1 MQRSRGN
8 RKPAAGLPRW
18 MSECGVQFVARFG
31 SQQLWCVE
39 ESANVNK
46 LELYCLWV
54 ATIAASATFV
64 LPGEAA
70 VKMAPKP
77 NPNNVKTA
85 VTKNK
90 TPIEKQQSSV
100 RSEVQTQNLQVAED
114 SSQSFA
120 ESLETES
127 LETESLET
135 ALPTIA
141 DKTQSEVTQPP
152 DPTVA
157 DPALVVADP
166 APTAVGKTSGL
177 TEQPQLDEQLDRP
190 IEGNKTPQPDI
201 LAIPSAIVSE
211 DLAQSSPTSGP
222 EVLVAEV
229 EIRGAT
235 SAELEDIAYAAIG
248 TQPGRTTTRDRLIED
263 ANAIYA
269 TGYFANVE
277 PVAEDTPLGVRV
289 VFVVT
294 PNPVLN
300 QVSVTGNQVLPSEKI
315 DEFFGNQYG
324 RILNFR
330 DFQEGIERLN
340 QWYQDNGYVLAQVI
354 DPSPDSV
361 PAVDANGT
369 AILDVA
375 EGQIEAFDI
384 RFRNEDG
391 DIEDA
396 DGNPIDGRTK
406 EYVITREMR
415 LQEGD
420 VFNRTVLLDDL
431 GRIVRLGLFEDAE
444 FTIEPGTDP
453 RKVVVVLNAV
463 EGSFGSFNF
472 GGGFSSATGLFGS
485 VGAEFLNIGGR
496 NQRLGGEAQV
506 GTRGLFFDLR
516 FTDPWLAGDPYR
528 TSFSANVFN
537 RRSISLVFDGSEEGD
552 RREIELD
559 NGDRPRVQRLGGRV
573 NFSRPLSFVC
583 PYPEAEAERCD
594 SIDRPALERPDWVAS
609 LGLEFE
615 NVSIRDGDGD
625 IEAEDEEG
633 NLLSFN
639 DDGSDNLLNLQFGL
653 SRDRR
658 NNTLQATDGSYLRFS
673 TDQSIPI
680 DGIFFNRVRA
690 GYSYYIPVKFTDFAD
705 GPQALAFNI
714 EAGTILGDLPPYE
727 AFAIGGTNSVRGF
740 EEGDVGVG
748 RSFAQATVEY
758 RFPVFSVIGGALF
771 LDAATTFGTQGNVPG
786 DPGGVRGKP
795 GDGVGYGVGVRIQ
808 SPIGPIRIDY
818 GLNNEGD
825 NRFHFGIGE
834 RF

>member
-120 ESLETES
+120 
-127 LETESLET
+127 ESLET

-289 VFVVT
+289 VFAVT

-639 DDGSDNLLNLQFGL
+639 DDGSDNL
-653 SRDRR
+653 
-658 NNTLQATDGSYLRFS
+658 
-673 TDQSIPI
+673 
-680 DGIFFNRVRA
+680 
-690 GYSYYIPVKFTDFAD
+690 
-705 GPQALAFNI
+705 
-714 EAGTILGDLPPYE
+714 
-727 AFAIGGTNSVRGF
+727 
-740 EEGDVGVG
+740 
-748 RSFAQATVEY
+748 
-758 RFPVFSVIGGALF
+758 
-771 LDAATTFGTQGNVPG
+771 
-786 DPGGVRGKP
+786 
-795 GDGVGYGVGVRIQ
+795 
-808 SPIGPIRIDY
+808 
-818 GLNNEGD
+818 
-825 NRFHFGIGE
+825 
-834 RF
+834 

>member
-90 TPIEKQQSSV
+90 TPIEKQLSSV

-120 ESLETES
+120 
-127 LETESLET
+127 ESLET

-705 GPQALAFNI
+705 GAQALAFNI

-825 NRFHFGIGE
+825 NR
-834 RF
+834 

>member
-157 DPALVVADP
+157 APALVVADP
-166 APTAVGKTSGL
+166 APTAVEKTSGL

-289 VFVVT
+289 VFAVT

>member
-289 VFVVT
+289 VFAVT

-808 SPIGPIRIDY
+808 SPIGPIRID
-818 GLNNEGD
+818 
-825 NRFHFGIGE
+825 
-834 RF
+834 

>member
-1 MQRSRGN
+1 M
-8 RKPAAGLPRW
+8 L
-18 MSECGVQFVARFG
+18 
-31 SQQLWCVE
+31 
-39 ESANVNK
+39 
-46 LELYCLWV
+46 
-54 ATIAASATFV
+54 AASATFV

-70 VKMAPKP
+70 IAALKP

-85 VTKNK
+85 VKRNK
-90 TPIEKQQSSV
+90 TPLEKQKSPDV
-100 RSEVQTQNLQVAED
+100 PEAQTQNLPEIEGSPQPLAEVLE
-114 SSQSFA
+114 SSA
-120 ESLETES
+120 
-127 LETESLET
+127 
-135 ALPTIA
+135 PTIA
-141 DKTQSEVTQPP
+141 DETESTELEPP
-152 DPTVA
+152 KPMPAVA
-157 DPALVVADP
+157 DLATATALE
-166 APTAVGKTSGL
+166 APQPEG
-177 TEQPQLDEQLDRP
+177 QPQLD
-190 IEGNKTPQPDI
+190 GKKNPQSDVLVVPSE
-201 LAIPSAIVSE
+201 AI
-211 DLAQSSPTSGP
+211 AQSTPASPNRTQPAPSP

-235 SAELEDIAYAAIG
+235 TAELEDIAYAAIG
-248 TQPGRTTTRDRLIED
+248 TLPGRTTTRDRLIED
-263 ANAIYA
+263 AQAIYA

-277 PVAEDTPLGVRV
+277 PVAEETPLGVRV
-289 VFVVT
+289 VFTVT

-300 QVSVTGNQVLPSEKI
+300 QVSVTGNEVLPAEKI
-315 DEFFGNQYG
+315 DEFFSDQYG

-330 DFQEGIERLN
+330 DFQEGIDRLN

-354 DPSPDSV
+354 DPSPDSP

-369 AILDVA
+369 VTLDVA

-391 DIEDA
+391 ETEDA
-396 DGNPIDGRTK
+396 DGNPIEGRTK
-406 EYVITREMR
+406 NYIITREMR

-496 NQRLGGEAQV
+496 NQRLGGEAQL
-506 GTRGLFFDLR
+506 GTRGLFFDVR
-516 FTDPWLAGDPYR
+516 FTDPWIAGDPYR
-528 TSFSANVFN
+528 TSFSANIFN

-552 RREIELD
+552 REIIELD

-573 NFSRPLSFVC
+573 NFTRPLSFVC
-583 PYPEAEAERCD
+583 PYPEEEAERCD
-594 SIDRPALERPDWVAS
+594 SIERPELERPDWVAS

-615 NVSIRDGDGD
+615 NISIRDGDGD
-625 IEAEDEEG
+625 IEPEDEEG

-639 DDGSDNLLNLQFGL
+639 DDGSDSLLSLQLGL

-658 NNTLQATDGSYLRFS
+658 NSTLQATDGSYLRFS

-705 GPQALAFNI
+705 GAQALAFNI
-714 EAGTILGDLPPYE
+714 EAGTVLGDLPPYE

-771 LDAATTFGTQGNVPG
+771 IDAATTFGTQDNVPG

-795 GDGVGYGVGVRIQ
+795 GQGVGYGIGVRIQ

>member
-90 TPIEKQQSSV
+90 TPIEKQLSSV

-157 DPALVVADP
+157 APALVVADP
-166 APTAVGKTSGL
+166 APTAVEKTSGL

-289 VFVVT
+289 VFAVT

-705 GPQALAFNI
+705 GAQALAFNI

>member
-90 TPIEKQQSSV
+90 TPIEKQLSSV

-120 ESLETES
+120 
-127 LETESLET
+127 ESLET

-289 VFVVT
+289 VFAVT

>member
-1 MQRSRGN
+1 
-8 RKPAAGLPRW
+8 
-18 MSECGVQFVARFG
+18 MSESDVRFVARFG
-31 SQQLWCVE
+31 LQQLWCVE
-39 ESANVNK
+39 ESENVSK
-46 LELYCLWV
+46 LELSCLW
-54 ATIAASATFV
+54 AAILAASAAFA

-70 VKMAPKP
+70 VKTAAKSNPKAEIAAKQQKSP
-77 NPNNVKTA
+77 VKKQKSPA
-85 VTKNK
+85 VSPAVGGTEAIAKEGIEAAESSAERPEI
-90 TPIEKQQSSV
+90 PIEESSPANATEE
-100 RSEVQTQNLQVAED
+100 SATPSPLPAIAPEVENLANNTAD
-114 SSQSFA
+114 RP
-120 ESLETES
+120 LEELATS
-127 LETESLET
+127 
-135 ALPTIA
+135 PTPDA
-141 DKTQSEVTQPP
+141 VEEAVEE
-152 DPTVA
+152 DPT
-157 DPALVVADP
+157 
-166 APTAVGKTSGL
+166 
-177 TEQPQLDEQLDRP
+177 
-190 IEGNKTPQPDI
+190 
-201 LAIPSAIVSE
+201 PSANLLTVPPESV
-211 DLAQSSPTSGP
+211 AQSSPTP

-235 SAELEDIAYAAIG
+235 TAELEDIAYGAIG
-248 TQPGRTTTRDRLIED
+248 TQPGRTTTRDQLIED

-269 TGYFANVE
+269 TGFFANVE
-277 PVAEDTPLGVRV
+277 PSAEDTPLGTRV
-289 VFVVT
+289 VFTVT

-300 QVSVTGNQVLPSEKI
+300 GVNVTGNQVLPPDKI
-315 DEFFGNQYG
+315 DEFFSDQYG
-324 RILNFR
+324 RILNFG
-330 DFQEGIERLN
+330 DFQDGINRLN
-340 QWYQDNGYVLAQVI
+340 RWYQENGYVLAQVI
-354 DPSPDSV
+354 DPPPTQEGPNLPPTVASD
-361 PAVDANGT
+361 GT
-369 AILDVA
+369 VTLEVA
-375 EGQIEAFDI
+375 EGEIEAFRI

-391 DIEDA
+391 ETEDA

-406 EYVITREMR
+406 DYVITREMR

-506 GTRGLFFDLR
+506 GTRGLFFDVR
-516 FTDPWLAGDPYR
+516 FTDPWIAGDPYR
-528 TSFSANVFN
+528 TSFSANIFN

-552 RREIELD
+552 RRIIELD

-573 NFSRPLSFVC
+573 NFTRPLSFIC
-583 PYPEAEAERCD
+583 PYSEEEAEKCD
-594 SIDRPALERPDWVAS
+594 PIDRPALERPDWVAS

-625 IEAEDEEG
+625 IEPEDEEG

-658 NNTLQATDGSYLRFS
+658 NSTLQPTDGSYLRFS

-771 LDAATTFGTQGNVPG
+771 LDAATTFGSQGNVPG

-795 GDGVGYGVGVRIQ
+795 GDGIGYGIGVRIQ